1 MYTKMAFHLSIY
13 KINNKGHFD
22 VRGKPFVF
30 ASKYVFT
37 MKEISR
43 KSKIFY
49 EMSKFW
55 ANCLFKVVLSATSTR
70 IYTLKRKTMIGSS
83 RIEHV
88 CTYRRVRLRHKRIV
102 TFQRRK
108 IRASTFG
115 IALSAM

>member
-1 MYTKMAFHLSIY
+1 MYTKKSFHLFIY
-13 KINNKGHFD
+13 KINNNGHFD
-22 VRGKPFVF
+22 VWEKPFVF

-70 IYTLKRKTMIGSS
+70 IYLEKKKYDW
-83 RIEHV
+83 V
-88 CTYRRVRLRHKRIV
+88 K
-102 TFQRRK
+102 
-108 IRASTFG
+108 
-115 IALSAM
+115 